1 MISFENFGF
10 KYDGANSFGVYDIDF
25 TVKKGELAVLTGPS
39 GCGKTTLTRCI
50 NGLVPDYYDGSIRG
64 KCIVNGMDI
73 SEHETGD
80 LSAFVGSVFQ
90 DPRSQF
96 FTLNVKN
103 EIPFPAENLGIT
115 QDKLRENM
123 RRTVEELELAP
134 LIGKSIFALS
144 SGEKQKIA
152 AASVYC
158 AGVDIYVLDEP
169 SANLDTAGTEQLK
182 CLLEKLK
189 EQGKTIVV
197 SEHKL
202 YYLRDI
208 ADKFICMKN
217 GTIGRMIGKEELAQ
231 LSPKELSEMGLRQ
244 LRLESIECSVPQTGS
259 FSEDITLEARDISF
273 HYKGGEPLWKDVSFS
288 CKGGEVIGITGKNGA
303 GKSTLIRVLM
313 GLEKPSAGRI
323 FINGKPADKKHRRSR
338 SFYVMQDVDYQLIA
352 GSVREEMLMGHE
364 NEDGINER
372 INDLLSEFSLSDYAE
387 LHPSELSGG
396 QKQRLSIALAC
407 LSGKKILFFDEPTSG
422 LDAENMR
429 LVRTTIIEMARKGC
443 ICFVITH
450 DYEFAANCFTSLLK
464 IEGETIRHYAPNE
477 YSPKLISELSK

>member
-1 MISFENFGF
+1 MISFENFNF
-10 KYDGANSFGVYDIDF
+10 KYDGENSFGVYGIDL

-50 NGLVPDYYDGSIRG
+50 NGLVPDYYGGSISG

-80 LSAFVGSVFQ
+80 LSSFVGSVFQ

-103 EIPFPAENLGIT
+103 EIPFPAENLGLA
-115 QDKLRENM
+115 QERLRENM
-123 RRTVEELELAP
+123 IKTVEELELMP
-134 LIGKSIFALS
+134 LMGKSIFSLS

-169 SANLDTAGTEQLK
+169 SANLDTAGTEQLR

-189 EQGKTIVV
+189 AQGKTIVG

-217 GTIGRMIGKEELAQ
+217 GTISRIIDREELAQ
-231 LSPKELSEMGLRQ
+231 LSPGELSKMGLRQ
-244 LRLESIECSVPQTGS
+244 LQLEKIKCSVPQTGTYS
-259 FSEDITLEARDISF
+259 DEKTLEAKDISF
-273 HYKGGEPLWKDVSFS
+273 HYKGGELLWKDVSFF
-288 CKGGEVIGITGKNGA
+288 CKGGEIVGITGKNGA

-313 GLEKPSAGRI
+313 GLEKPSSGRVY
-323 FINGKPADKKHRRSR
+323 INGKPADKKH
-338 SFYVMQDVDYQLIA
+338 
-352 GSVREEMLMGHE
+352 
-364 NEDGINER
+364 
-372 INDLLSEFSLSDYAE
+372 
-387 LHPSELSGG
+387 
-396 QKQRLSIALAC
+396 RLSIALAC
-407 LSGKKILFFDEPTSG
+407 LSGKKIIFFDEPTSG

-429 LVRTTIIEMARKGC
+429 LVRSTIIKMAQKGC

-450 DYEFAANCFTSLLK
+450 DYEFAADCFTSLLK

-477 YSPKLISELSK
+477 YSPKLISELCK

>member
-1 MISFENFGF
+1 MISFENFSF
-10 KYDGANSFGVYDIDF
+10 KYDGENSFGVYGIDL

-50 NGLVPDYYDGSIRG
+50 NGLVPDYYGGSISG

-80 LSAFVGSVFQ
+80 FSAFVGSVFQ
-90 DPRSQF
+90 NPRSQF

-103 EIPFPAENLGIT
+103 EIPFPAENLGLA
-115 QDKLRENM
+115 QERLRENM
-123 RRTVEELELAP
+123 IKTVEELELMP
-134 LIGKSIFALS
+134 LMGKSIFALS

-169 SANLDTAGTEQLK
+169 SANLDTAGTDQLR

-189 EQGKTIVV
+189 AQGKTIVV

-217 GTIGRMIGKEELAQ
+217 GTISRIIDREELAQ
-231 LSPKELSEMGLRQ
+231 LSPGELSKMGLRQ
-244 LRLESIECSVPQTGS
+244 LQLEKIKCSVPQTGVYS
-259 FSEDITLEARDISF
+259 DEITLEAKDISF
-273 HYKGGEPLWKDVSFS
+273 HYKGGKTLWKDVSFS
-288 CKGGEVIGITGKNGA
+288 CKGGEIVGITGKNGA
-303 GKSTLIRVLM
+303 GKSTLIHVLM
-313 GLEKPSAGRI
+313 GLEKPSSGRV
-323 FINGKPADKKHRRSR
+323 FINGKPADKKHRRGK

-352 GSVREEMLMGHE
+352 GSAREEMLMGHE
-364 NEDGINER
+364 NEDNIDEK
-372 INDLLSEFSLSDYAE
+372 IDSLLSEFSLSEYVG

-429 LVRTTIIEMARKGC
+429 LVRSTIIKMAQKGC

-450 DYEFAANCFTSLLK
+450 DYEFAADCFTSLLK

-477 YSPKLISELSK
+477 YSPKLISELCK

>member
-1 MISFENFGF
+1 MISLENFSF
-10 KYDGANSFGVYDIDF
+10 KYDGENSFGVYGIDLI
-25 TVKKGELAVLTGPS
+25 VKKGELAVLTGPS

-50 NGLVPDYYDGSIRG
+50 NGLVPDYYGGSISG

-103 EIPFPAENLGIT
+103 EIPFPAENLGLS
-115 QDKLRENM
+115 QERLRENM

-134 LIGKSIFALS
+134 LMGKSIFALS

-182 CLLEKLK
+182 FLLEKLK
-189 EQGKTIVV
+189 AQGKTIVV

-217 GTIGRMIGKEELAQ
+217 GTISRIIDREELAQ
-231 LSPKELSEMGLRQ
+231 LSPGEFSKMGLRQ
-244 LRLESIECSVPQTGS
+244 LYLEKIKCSVPQTGTYS
-259 FSEDITLEARDISF
+259 DEITFEAKDISF
-273 HYKGGEPLWKDVSFS
+273 HYKGGEPLWKDVSFF
-288 CKGGEVIGITGKNGA
+288 CKGGEIVGITRKNGA

-313 GLEKPSAGRI
+313 GFEKPSSGRVY
-323 FINGKPADKKHRRSR
+323 INGKPADKKHRRR
-338 SFYVMQDVDYQLIA
+338 KSFYVMQDVDYQLIA

-364 NEDGINER
+364 NEDNIDEK
-372 INDLLSEFSLSDYAE
+372 IDSLLSEFSLLEYVG

-407 LSGKKILFFDEPTSG
+407 LSGKKIIFFDEPTSG

-429 LVRTTIIEMARKGC
+429 LVRSTIIKMAKKGC
-443 ICFVITH
+443 ICFAITH
-450 DYEFAANCFTSLLK
+450 DYEFAADCFTSLLK

-477 YSPKLISELSK
+477 YSPKLISELCK

>member
-1 MISFENFGF
+1 MNALKAARCGDIIEKLPNGIDSVIGT
-10 KYDGANSFGVYDIDF
+10 KGVYLSG
-25 TVKKGELAVLTGPS
+25 GE
-39 GCGKTTLTRCI
+39 
-50 NGLVPDYYDGSIRG
+50 
-64 KCIVNGMDI
+64 M
-73 SEHETGD
+73 
-80 LSAFVGSVFQ
+80 
-90 DPRSQF
+90 
-96 FTLNVKN
+96 
-103 EIPFPAENLGIT
+103 
-115 QDKLRENM
+115 
-123 RRTVEELELAP
+123 
-134 LIGKSIFALS
+134 
-144 SGEKQKIA
+144 QKIA

-189 EQGKTIVV
+189 AQGKTIVV

-208 ADKFICMKN
+208 ADKFICMKS
-217 GTIGRMIGKEELAQ
+217 GTIGRIIGKEELAK
-231 LSPKELSEMGLRQ
+231 LSPEELSEMGLRQ
-244 LRLESIECSVPQTGS
+244 LRLENVKCTVPQTITY
-259 FSEDITLEARDISF
+259 FDEITLEAKDISF
-273 HYKGGEPLWKDVSFS
+273 HYKGGVSLWKDVSFS

-313 GLEKPSAGRI
+313 GLEKPSSGRI
-323 FINGKPADKKHRRSR
+323 FINCKPADKKHRRGK

-352 GSVREEMLMGHE
+352 GSVRKEMLMDHE
-364 NEDGINER
+364 NEDNIDER
-372 INDLLSEFSLSDYAE
+372 INSLLSEFSLSEYAE

-407 LSGKKILFFDEPTSG
+407 LSGKKILLFDEPTSG

-429 LVRTTIIEMARKGC
+429 LVRSTIIKMAQKGC

-450 DYEFAANCFTSLLK
+450 DYEFAADCFTSLLK

-477 YSPKLISELSK
+477 YSPKLISELCK